1 MADIPPSNIV
11 NKAAIGQLLDISES
25 RVNVLIREGMPV
37 YQRGVKGKPTLF
49 NLSEVIAWQKERA
62 RNEHLK
68 KKGGRPRSKPTEQ
81 DADTKSDKPDPRNRL
96 REIDVELKEFELAKA
111 KREWVRIDEVM
122 QLAAEQFADARVTL
136 LNVAGECGRK
146 YGKQIEAFVREK
158 ILEAMRKITIDQTPY
173 IAKEEE

>member
-1 MADIPPSNIV
+1 MANEKPSDLELVDTN
-11 NKAAIGQLLDISES
+11 QLS
-25 RVNVLIREGMPV
+25 RLLKI
-37 YQRGVKGKPTLF
+37 GKPRIQQLIAEGLPVHKRGKPNLF
-49 NLSEVIAWQKERA
+49 SVYDVMQWKTERA
-62 RNEHLK
+62 RSEHLK
-68 KKGGRPRSKPTEQ
+68 TKGGRPRSKPLEPDT
-81 DADTKSDKPDPRNRL
+81 DTKSDKPDPRNRL